1 MSRFCG
7 ECTYLD
13 LSTGDIYG
21 KFYCERR
28 YERHTAN
35 DVECSSYCTAY
46 SRSDSE
52 IRNAMEYSKD
62 HTSSG
67 GCYITTIICDILKAP
82 EKNTF
87 IETLRWFRN
96 NVLQNDEKYK
106 DILVEYDIVGPVI
119 AKNISND
126 PLKYQ
131 IAANAF
137 FKYIKPITRLIKSKN
152 YDEAINSYK
161 DMTNRLKNFYNINT
175 TVTVEEINNADI
187 KSSGHGIYKVKR
199 ITDV

>member
-1 MSRFCG
+1 MSKFCG

-21 KFYCERR
+21 KFYCEKR

-35 DVECSSYCTAY
+35 DVECSRFCTAY

-52 IRNAMEYSKD
+52 IKSAMEYSRE

-67 GCYITTIICDILKAP
+67 GCYITTIICDTLKAP

-87 IETLRWFRN
+87 IETLRAFRN

-106 DILVEYDIVGPVI
+106 DILVEYDIVGPII
-119 AKNISND
+119 AQNISND

-131 IAANAF
+131 IAANTF
-137 FKYIKPITRLIKSKN
+137 FKYIKPITKLIKSKN

-161 DMTNRLKNFYNINT
+161 DMTNKLKNFYNINT
-175 TVTVEEINNADI
+175 TISIDEIEKADI
-187 KSSGHGIYKVKR
+187 KQSGHGIYKVKR
-199 ITDV
+199 ITNM

>member
-13 LSTGDIYG
+13 LNTGDIYG
-21 KFYCERR
+21 KFYCEKR

-35 DVECSSYCTAY
+35 DVECSRFCTAY

-52 IRNAMEYSKD
+52 IRNAMEYSSD

-67 GCYITTIICDILKAP
+67 GCYITTIICDVLKVP
-82 EKNTF
+82 DKNIF
-87 IETLRWFRN
+87 LDTLRFFRN
-96 NVLQNDEKYK
+96 NILQNDEKYK
-106 DILVEYDIVGPVI
+106 DILVEYDIVGPII
-119 AKNISND
+119 AKNINND

-131 IAANAF
+131 IATNTF
-137 FKYIKPITRLIKSKN
+137 FKYIKPITNMIKSKN
-152 YDEAINSYK
+152 YDEAINNYK
-161 DMTNRLKNFYNINT
+161 DMTNRLKNF
-175 TVTVEEINNADI
+175 ADI
-187 KSSGHGIYKVKR
+187 KNSGHGIYKVKR